1 MLSIQTEQYFP
12 LYKFTWEKF
21 QSTNEGTW
29 AGKGTKVS
37 RSGVGGEL
45 KKKKKIQAL
54 RTKGQEGDNIHLTE
68 NKCLFLWIEK

>member
-21 QSTNEGTW
+21 QSTNEGPEQEREP
-29 AGKGTKVS
+29 KYQE
-37 RSGVGGEL
+37 VGLGENWR
-45 KKKKKIQAL
+45 KKKIQAL
-54 RTKGQEGDNIHLTE
+54 RTKGQEGDDIHLTE